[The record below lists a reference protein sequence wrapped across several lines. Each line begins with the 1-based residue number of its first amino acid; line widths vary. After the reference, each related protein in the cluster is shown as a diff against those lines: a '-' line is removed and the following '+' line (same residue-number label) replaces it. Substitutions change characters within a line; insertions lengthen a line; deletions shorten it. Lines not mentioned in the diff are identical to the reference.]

1 MEGEFPWTGLCDLP
15 PACRETGS
23 RLSISTI
30 VDAMCCL
37 GHMAEET
44 LGLIGTNRLSD
55 ALAKNSMFN
64 KRKSGGTI
72 LGEIWHVPK
81 TYSFKSPA
89 GSPSLPPTLRRG
101 GSQPALPTLVAS
113 EDHKGKDV
121 NEERYSKISSRSS
134 SPDLYKL
141 LDLSWPG
148 NSAPRFQAVQACN
161 INKNFEET
169 ESTTCSGDS
178 DTSEDDLSYMED
190 TTSTSAPQDDG
201 VEAGIE
207 ETGNSTMLSH
217 TSLNALFFLED
228 TRCQQ
233 IPGPQDDAEVTN
245 SFSTSRDL
253 KEIDLQSSERTHD
266 AVDSVD
272 SLQNENTEYE
282 NSKGIILEESP
293 PSFSKDQPQK
303 VATASKKKQ
312 RRGWKGVR
320 RQISHLTSSLFCCLL
335 PPKTGDTTPR
345 AEEEAWVHG
354 S

>member
-1 MEGEFPWTGLCDLP
+1 MEAEFPWTGLCDLP
-15 PACRETGS
+15 PACREMGS

-37 GHMAEET
+37 DHMAEET
-44 LGLIGTNRLSD
+44 LGLRGTNRLND
-55 ALAKNSMFN
+55 ALAKNTMFN

-101 GSQPALPTLVAS
+101 GSQAALPTLVAS
-113 EDHKGKDV
+113 EDHKGQDM

-190 TTSTSAPQDDG
+190 ITSTSAPQDDG
-201 VEAGIE
+201 VEAEIE

-217 TSLNALFFLED
+217 ASLSALFFLED
-228 TRCQQ
+228 THCQQ

-253 KEIDLQSSERTHD
+253 KEIDLQPSERTHD

-272 SLQNENTEYE
+272 SPQNENTEYE

-335 PPKTGDTTPR
+335 PPKTGDTTPT
-345 AEEEAWVHG
+345 
-354 S
+354 

>member
-1 MEGEFPWTGLCDLP
+1 MEGEFPWTSLCDLP

-44 LGLIGTNRLSD
+44 LGLIGTNRIND
-55 ALAKNSMFN
+55 ALAKNTMFN
-64 KRKSGGTI
+64 KRKSGGPI
-72 LGEIWHVPK
+72 LGEIWDVPK

-89 GSPSLPPTLRRG
+89 GPPSLPPTLRKG
-101 GSQPALPTLVAS
+101 GSEAVLPTPLAS
-113 EDHKGKDV
+113 EDNKGQDE
-121 NEERYSKISSRSS
+121 NEERCSKISSRSS

-148 NSAPRFQAVQACN
+148 NSAPHFHAVQAYN
-161 INKNFEET
+161 INRNSEET
-169 ESTTCSGDS
+169 ERTTCSSDG
-178 DTSEDDLSYMED
+178 DTSEDDLSFMED

-201 VEAGIE
+201 VEAEME
-207 ETGNSTMLSH
+207 ETGNTTLLSH
-217 TSLNALFFLED
+217 PSFNTLFFLED
-228 TRCQQ
+228 IGCQQ

-253 KEIDLQSSERTHD
+253 KEIDLQSSERAHD
-266 AVDSVD
+266 AIDSVD
-272 SLQNENTEYE
+272 SPQNENIEYE
-282 NSKGIILEESP
+282 NKGITLEESP
-293 PSFSKDQPQK
+293 HRSSKDQPQE
-303 VATASKKKQ
+303 VAITSKKKQ

-335 PPKTGDTTPR
+335 TPKTGDTTLR
-345 AEEEAWVHG
+345 
-354 S
+354 